1 MTAVDAA
8 TSVREPSKGQRL
20 FLGYTLFILVDLAV
34 LNFFD
39 EYWFRVEIKSFTIS
53 LFAAVLLQVLLR
65 LTLALE
71 HRLAN
76 YFKQKGGKRAKAKRL
91 FATWVVLVA
100 SKFVMLGVI
109 DVVFGDRVQF
119 GGVIPFIAVVIAIL
133 VTEATL
139 SKIYAMLSDE
149 PISH

>member
-39 EYWFRVEIKSFTIS
+39 EYWYRVEIDSFTIS
-53 LFAAVLLQVLLR
+53 LLVAALLQVLLR

-76 YFKQKGGKRAKAKRL
+76 YFKERGGNRAQAKRL
-91 FATWVVLVA
+91 FATWAVLFG
-100 SKFVMLGVI
+100 SKFVILGVI
-109 DVVFGDRVQF
+109 DVVFGDRVVF
-119 GGVIPFIAVVIAIL
+119 GGVIPFIAVVIAVL
-133 VTEATL
+133 LTETLL
-139 SKIYAMLSDE
+139 SKIYAMLANE

>member
-1 MTAVDAA
+1 VTAVDEA
-8 TSVREPSKGQRL
+8 TGVRTPTNGQRL

-39 EYWFRVEIKSFTIS
+39 EYWYRVEIDSFTIS
-53 LFAAVLLQVLLR
+53 LLAAALLQVLLR

-76 YFKQKGGKRAKAKRL
+76 YFKEKGGKRAKAKRV
-91 FATWVVLVA
+91 FTTWMVLLV
-100 SKFVMLGVI
+100 SKFVMLEAI
-109 DVVFGDRVQF
+109 DVVFGDRVEF
-119 GGVIPFIAVVIAIL
+119 GGVIPFIVVVIAIIIAE
-133 VTEATL
+133 TIL
-139 SKIYAMLSDE
+139 SKIYAMLADE